1 MNAGIPTTAAD
12 SRYERSMVLLLS
24 LSFGLVGLD
33 RFIILPLFPV
43 IMHDLQLDYQDL
55 GYLSAALAFTWGL
68 SALGMGGVIERLG
81 TRRVLVASI
90 AVLSPAVAGFAASHF
105 GLPSILYVAL
115 SSSLPRDTRKGRC
128 VRHSNPATASWPRSA
143 RSA

>member
-1 MNAGIPTTAAD
+1 MNTGMPTTAAN

-55 GYLSAALAFTWGL
+55 GYLS
-68 SALGMGGVIERLG
+68 
-81 TRRVLVASI
+81 
-90 AVLSPAVAGFAASHF
+90 
-105 GLPSILYVAL
+105 
-115 SSSLPRDTRKGRC
+115 
-128 VRHSNPATASWPRSA
+128 
-143 RSA
+143 